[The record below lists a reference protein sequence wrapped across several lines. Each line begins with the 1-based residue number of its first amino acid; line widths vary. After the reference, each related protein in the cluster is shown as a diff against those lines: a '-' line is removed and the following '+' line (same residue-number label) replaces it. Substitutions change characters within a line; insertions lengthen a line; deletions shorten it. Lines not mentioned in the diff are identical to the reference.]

1 MPLLELGTAAKPL
14 FTRSDD
20 KVVNWLMASAEKLVI
35 CTKCR
40 SSLCSSAFYAS
51 HLRKRTYRCKKCVLA
66 ALASRRRQ
74 QPRHMARLAL
84 QAARHGGRLSTDTL
98 TKLVLRVFAGRSAL
112 TGIGCLAHLALVPL
126 DPTKPLGTDNA
137 VLLTRKEAR
146 SHLRVGLA
154 GYPPPWVA
162 AVRSALAEGS
172 PVGLPPG
179 PCTSVSGTLLRYI
192 SCYGEL
198 PMAWINCLNTVLDP
212 T

>member
-1 MPLLELGTAAKPL
+1 M
-14 FTRSDD
+14 
-20 KVVNWLMASAEKLVI
+20 VSADKLVI

-40 SSLCSSAFYAS
+40 STLCPSAFYAS
-51 HLRKRTYRCKKCVLA
+51 HLRKRTYRCKKCILT

-74 QPRHMARLAL
+74 QPQHIARLAQ
-84 QAARHGGRLSTDTL
+84 QAARHGGQLSTDTL
-98 TKLVLRVFAGRSAL
+98 TALVLRVFAGRSAL
-112 TGIGCLAHLALVPL
+112 TGFGCLAHLALVPL
-126 DPTKPLGTDNA
+126 DPTKPLGADNA

-146 SHLRVGLA
+146 FHLRVGLA

-179 PCTSVSGTLLRYI
+179 PCNSVSGTLLRYI

-198 PMAWINCLNTVLDP
+198 PVTWKIRLRGALDP